1 MKRVVVLGSPGA
13 GKSTFARKLHQ
24 QSGLPIVH
32 LDFYFHQSKYDYINN
47 LEAWIARVKTLMEPE
62 EWIIDG
68 NYQSTVPLRCEAAD
82 TIILFDLPRWL
93 CMYRVIRRRLLL
105 HNKQR
110 DDMPSE
116 WKEKIGEGFLKFVWN
131 FNKLQKPRIVEVLN
145 QNRHKNI
152 AIFRRSADAKYYLET
167 VKRG

>member
-24 QSGLPIVH
+24 RSGLPIVH
-32 LDFYFHQSKYDYINN
+32 LDFYYHQSKYDYINN
-47 LEAWIARVKTLMEPE
+47 LEAWIARVKKLMEPE

-82 TIILFDLPRWL
+82 TIILFDLPRRV
-93 CMYRVIRRRLLL
+93 CMYRVLRRRLQLR
-105 HNKQR
+105 NKQR
-110 DDMPSE
+110 VDMPSE
-116 WKEKIGEGFLKFVWN
+116 WKEKADWGFLKFVWN
-131 FNKLQKPRIVEVLN
+131 FNRLQIPRIVEVID
-145 QNRHKNI
+145 QNRHKNV
-152 AIFRRSADAKYYLET
+152 AIFKSSADAKRYLEA